1 VAAVT
6 PGAIRTAASSVQG
19 PSPKPVELVT
29 PATAASEPTKP
40 QDSSLF
46 ARLWGAKPV
55 EAKVE
60 TPPLPATETA
70 VPRPA
75 EVPLPPRR
83 NEATAAKPHDANG
96 KPQNSVAAPAPVKP
110 QAAASPAGAAAK
122 VVALL
127 RGVSPIAQADR

>member
-1 VAAVT
+1 V
-6 PGAIRTAASSVQG
+6 
-19 PSPKPVELVT
+19 
-29 PATAASEPTKP
+29 ATAASEPAKP

-46 ARLWGAKPV
+46 ARLWGAKPA

-60 TPPLPATETA
+60 TPPHPATETA
-70 VPRPA
+70 VPGPA

-83 NEATAAKPHDANG
+83 NEATAAKAHDANG

-110 QAAASPAGAAAK
+110 QAAASPAEAAAK